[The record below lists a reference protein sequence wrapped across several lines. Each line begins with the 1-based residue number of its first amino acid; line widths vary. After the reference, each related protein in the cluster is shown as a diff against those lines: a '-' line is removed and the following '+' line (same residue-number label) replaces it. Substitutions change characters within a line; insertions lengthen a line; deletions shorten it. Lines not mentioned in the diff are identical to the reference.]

1 MFRWRN
7 MGAENR
13 DSEGAIEIHGDSEF
27 QLHKWHSN
35 IAELERNLTK
45 DGEISQQRPLKLWP
59 TKS

>member
-1 MFRWRN
+1 